1 MMKLAQASIRIDP
14 PTPTVKPIGFNPIL
28 SYIEGYAYDEIGK
41 IIPNAKI
48 VVTLNDNDEVFYTTS
63 ADTTGFFTVYS
74 NNLPFFEYY
83 LEITDPVVGIPVKQT
98 TTEFITLNQDY
109 ITSEDLDLIKS
120 TQGGS
125 SIVNPETGD
134 INTIINSIPTPIVT
148 TQPEAKATG
157 QTLAIIVLLIFLIIA
172 LITGVFYILK
182 KRK

>member
-1 MMKLAQASIRIDP
+1 MILTQSSIRIDP
-14 PTPTVKPIGFNPIL
+14 PTPTTKPLGFNPIL

-83 LEITDPVVGIPVKQT
+83 LNITSPNGKTVKQT
-98 TTEFITLNQDY
+98 TTEFITFNKDYLTEHDLN
-109 ITSEDLDLIKS
+109 LIKA

-134 INTIINSIPTPIVT
+134 INTVISTPIPTAIP
-148 TQPEAKATG
+148 QQQAKSNNPMIAT
-157 QTLAIIVLLIFLIIA
+157 AILLLFLTVA
-172 LITGVFYILK
+172 LGGIVFYIFK